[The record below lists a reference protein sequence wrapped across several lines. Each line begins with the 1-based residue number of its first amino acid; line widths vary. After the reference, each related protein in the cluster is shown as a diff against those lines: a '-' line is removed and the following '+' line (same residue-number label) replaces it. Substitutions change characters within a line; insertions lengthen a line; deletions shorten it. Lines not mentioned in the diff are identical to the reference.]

1 MGSPDRDGRR
11 PPRSRGT
18 LRLGRV
24 LSYEDARRS
33 ARRTLPRLLFDY
45 VDGAADSEL
54 TMRRN
59 TECFDRIRLRPR
71 AGEWTPAPKVTTK
84 VLGTELSMPVLT
96 APCGGMRLVH
106 PDGDMAVAR
115 AALRTG
121 VAPVVP
127 SGGGYSLEEV
137 ASVTGPQW
145 FQLYKFSHQAGMEG
159 LVERAR
165 NSGHQVMVATI
176 DTGIAGNRERDF
188 RNGFG
193 YDLRINARSA
203 LRLGPQ
209 MARRPG
215 WTFRFWRD
223 GMPFELP
230 NTARFGSD
238 GRAMSLTEMARGGAE
253 SFSPTWRDI
262 AWIRGA
268 WDGALVVK
276 GVLTGDDARRAV
288 DLGADGVVVSNH
300 GGRQLDGVPATV
312 EALPEV
318 VNAVGDSVEV
328 LLDSGI
334 RRGGDVLKALALGA
348 KAVLV
353 GRPVV
358 WGLAIGGE
366 AGVVHVLEQLRSQII
381 RNMVLMGCR
390 SVDELGTD
398 WLWEKGG

>member
-1 MGSPDRDGRR
+1 MDGRR
-11 PPRSRGT
+11 G
-18 LRLGRV
+18 LRERRLARV
-24 LSYEDARRS
+24 VGCEDARRA
-33 ARRTLPRLLFDY
+33 ARRVLPRLLFDY
-45 VDGAADSEL
+45 VDGAADGES

-59 TECFDRIRLRPR
+59 AEGFEAIRLRPR
-71 AGEWTPAPKVTTK
+71 AGEWLPAPELRTT

-106 PDGDMAVAR
+106 PDGDMAVAC

-121 VAPVVP
+121 IAPVVP
-127 SGGGYSLEEV
+127 SGGGYALEEV
-137 ASVTGPQW
+137 ASVQGQQW
-145 FQLYKFSHQAGMEG
+145 FQLYKFSHRAGMEG

-165 NSGHQVMVATI
+165 DAGYQVMVATI
-176 DTGIAGNRERDF
+176 DTGVAGNRERDF

-215 WTFRFWRD
+215 WVWRFWRD

-230 NTARFGSD
+230 NTASFGSD
-238 GRAMSLTEMARGGAE
+238 GRTMSLSEMARGGAE
-253 SFSPTWRDI
+253 SFSPTWQDL
-262 AWIRGA
+262 AWLREV
-268 WDGALVVK
+268 WDGPLVVK
-276 GVLTGDDARRAV
+276 GVMTGDDARRAAA
-288 DLGADGVVVSNH
+288 LGADGIVVSNH
-300 GGRQLDGVPATV
+300 GGRQLDGLPATV

-318 VNAVGDSVEV
+318 VGAVGGSVDV
-328 LLDSGI
+328 LVDSGV

-358 WGLAIGGE
+358 WGLAVAGE
-366 AGVVHVLEQLRSQII
+366 AGAVHVLELLRAQLV
-381 RNMVLMGCR
+381 RNMVLLGCP
-390 SVDELGTD
+390 SVDALD
-398 WLWEKGG
+398 RSWLWERSG